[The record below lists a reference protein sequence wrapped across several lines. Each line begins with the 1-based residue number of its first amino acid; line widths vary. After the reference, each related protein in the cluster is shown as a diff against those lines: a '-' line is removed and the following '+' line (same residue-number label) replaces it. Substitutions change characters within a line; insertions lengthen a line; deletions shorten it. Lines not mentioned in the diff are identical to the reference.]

1 MPGSALAKPCDP
13 GKPRPPRPRTFISP
27 EVQGEDDPSGTEVL
41 FLGCPAAPQ
50 DLSTSGSL

>member
-13 GKPRPPRPRTFISP
+13 GKPSSPPRPRVKTT
-27 EVQGEDDPSGTEVL
+27 PSGAEVL

-50 DLSTSGSL
+50 GLSTSGSL